1 GDTRPMAVPLRLVA
15 RLEQIPR
22 ERIALSASGPVVQY
36 RGRPMPLVALSDTP
50 TDLSAP
56 PTQPVLVFADGE
68 RSAGLMVDEIV
79 DVVEDRLNLELSP
92 TRPGV
97 VGTAV
102 IGGQATDVI
111 DTAYW
116 LARLPAAHP
125 GPFPKEVQA

>member
-1 GDTRPMAVPLRLVA
+1 
-15 RLEQIPR
+15 
-22 ERIALSASGPVVQY
+22 
-36 RGRPMPLVALSDTP
+36 
-50 TDLSAP
+50 DLSAP
-56 PTQPVLVFADGE
+56 STQPVLVFADGE

-79 DVVEDRLNLELSP
+79 DVVEDRLDLELSP

-125 GPFPKEVQA
+125 APFRKEVQA